1 MTSPSTGPISRC
13 YSEKWKDTE
22 AKTLLLRCQGG
33 GGAKGKEEK
42 ELEDHTG
49 DTPESKFAH
58 TKHELRMDTRVV
70 SMI

>member
-1 MTSPSTGPISRC
+1 MEGYRGEKPSPP
-13 YSEKWKDTE
+13 
-22 AKTLLLRCQGG
+22 LPG